1 MWCCITSFGLRGSRS
16 LSLNIFVLLMSCRFR
31 YHVALGTK
39 LRTKIFKS
47 RGFIII
53 IEYRPL
59 RPKRVFPQPI
69 TMKNMIFDW
78 KKRLSVKNVT
88 DRIVHRFDFV
98 LFLKLLW
105 KMTRAQLCDFLCGRP
120 HLWMPFCK
128 RTNVS
133 KKNHKGIKV
142 SSPSCYQIV
151 LQILNGTFWV

>member
-16 LSLNIFVLLMSCRFR
+16 MSLNIFVLLMSCRFR

-47 RGFIII
+47 RGFI
-53 IEYRPL
+53 EYRPL
-59 RPKRVFPQPI
+59 RPKRVFPHPI
-69 TMKNMIFDW
+69 TIKNMRFDW

-133 KKNHKGIKV
+133 KKNYKGLKV
-142 SSPSCYQIV
+142 PSPSCYQIV